1 MRNDR
6 SNLTHLFKPQVYR
19 SDLLKKMVCNK
30 KKLRQKDS
38 RVSKNC
44 KSNSR
49 NLARRYQP
57 TQWQGMLEHLSS
69 IDSFARSGNINLTA
83 LNFATK
89 KEEDEFGR
97 FKFIARK
104 TELLPK
110 FLPRK

>member
-1 MRNDR
+1 
-6 SNLTHLFKPQVYR
+6 
-19 SDLLKKMVCNK
+19 MVCNK
-30 KKLRQKDS
+30 EKKLKQKDS
-38 RVSKNC
+38 RVCKNC